1 MAKRWSP
8 EEDAVIINHYQYNGL
23 QWTTDHLPDRSRGG
37 IVKRA
42 AQLGVKSGCHWTK
55 AEDFVIS
62 TCYEKFGAGYCR
74 RYLPRRTEIAIMS
87 RARRLGVA
95 RDLRLKQKDRLES
108 HDEIGCMQAAIKTGW
123 MNKPA
128 GLPDGFFDLSSA

>member
-1 MAKRWSP
+1 MAKRWPP
-8 EEDAVIINHYQYNGL
+8 EEDAIIKCHYQDKGSSWVVEHL
-23 QWTTDHLPDRSRGG
+23 QNRTQLGVT
-37 IVKRA
+37 KRA
-42 AQLGVKSGCHWTK
+42 VLLGVKSGCHWNKT
-55 AEDFVIS
+55 EDFVIS
-62 TCYEKFGAGYCR
+62 TCYEKFCAAYCR

-87 RARRLGVA
+87 RARRLGFA